1 MSGPRGERTAC
12 SSNSSASPPGSRM
25 MNASS
30 NRVASSSGVCAP
42 AAWRC
47 TYASFRSCM
56 EGQAK
61 PGPAGRRSQKSG
73 ICGGSHA
80 AYDRC
85 VSSYA
90 REGAKDRVAGLAT
103 QGLDAV
109 SFWRE
114 ATESLTRTVR
124 HDFFPCWWTLDPAS
138 LLLTS
143 HFNPGFPEV
152 PPEWLEIYC
161 EEDVNKF
168 PDVARSERPVATLHE
183 ATGGDPSRSRWYLE
197 ALEPFGA
204 EQELRA
210 GLRSNDGVPWAA
222 VSLYREPGRP
232 EFDADELAFLLE
244 LAPYLAEGTR
254 RGLLIGEASDPRGP
268 DAPGMLVLRADL
280 SPESMTPGVERW
292 LAELPDR
299 DWEKQRLPSA
309 VLAVA
314 RRALRTARGVDAPGE
329 IALARV
335 LSRTGR
341 WIVLHG
347 AALVSDRSRRAAVI
361 IEPAHPARI
370 APLLMAAY
378 GLTERE
384 QEITRLVLQG
394 TSTAEIAERLFLSAH
409 TVQDHLKSVFE
420 KTDVR
425 SRRELVGKVFFA
437 YYEPRLRDNEHR
449 VMDGKL
455 VRGGPLPSHTAQ

>member
-1 MSGPRGERTAC
+1 
-12 SSNSSASPPGSRM
+12 
-25 MNASS
+25 
-30 NRVASSSGVCAP
+30 
-42 AAWRC
+42 
-47 TYASFRSCM
+47 
-56 EGQAK
+56 
-61 PGPAGRRSQKSG
+61 
-73 ICGGSHA
+73 
-80 AYDRC
+80 

-90 REGAKDRVAGLAT
+90 KERAKERIAGLAT
-103 QGLDAV
+103 RGLDAV
-109 SFWRE
+109 TFWRE
-114 ATESLTRTVR
+114 ATELVGRAVP

-138 LLLTS
+138 LLMTS

-152 PPEWLEIYC
+152 PPQWLEIEYL
-161 EEDVNKF
+161 EDDFNKLA
-168 PDVARSERPVATLHE
+168 DVVRADRPVATLLE
-183 ATGGDPSRSRWYLE
+183 ATGGDPSRSRWYRV
-197 ALEPFGA
+197 AIEPFGA

-210 GLRSNDGVPWAA
+210 GLRTQDGVPWAA

-232 EFDADELAFLLE
+232 EFDADEVAFLLE

-254 RGLLIGEASDPRGP
+254 RGLLIGEASDPEAP
-268 DAPGMLVLRADL
+268 DAPGLLVLGVDL
-280 SPESMTPGVERW
+280 SVESMTPGVERW
-292 LAELPDR
+292 LAELPDG
-299 DWEKQRLPSA
+299 DWEAKQRLPSA

-314 RRALRTARGVDAPGE
+314 RRALRTAGGVDSPGE

-335 LSRTGR
+335 LSQTGR

-378 GLTERE
+378 GLSERE
-384 QEITRLVLQG
+384 QEVTRLVLQG
-394 TSTAEIAERLFLSAH
+394 ASTTEIAERLFVSAH

-437 YYEPRLRDNEHR
+437 YYEPRLRDNERR
-449 VMDGKL
+449 VIDGKP
-455 VRGGPLPSHTAQ
+455 VRGEPFPDQARDRSSPGAE